1 MVRSEKEISVKEIKE
16 ILDSNSICVLL
27 NYKGLTAGEI
37 TTLRMSLKDRDSNI
51 KIFKNTLFSK
61 AVAGTTFE
69 FLKDELNE
77 QVAISYS
84 NDPIALSNVLN
95 NFLKDNEKLKIKLV
109 SLDKS
114 KADVSI
120 IKEMAGLGSV
130 NDIRARFIGVL
141 QAAGSQLVAV
151 LNAYKEKLES

>member
-1 MVRSEKEISVKEIKE
+1 MVRSEKEVSVKEIKE
-16 ILDSNSICVLL
+16 ILDSNSIFVLL

-37 TTLRMSLKDRDSNI
+37 TTLRMNLKDKDSNM
-51 KIFKNTLFSK
+51 KIFKNTLFNK

-69 FLKDELNE
+69 FLKDELSE
-77 QVAISYS
+77 QVALSYS

-95 NFLKDNEKLKIKLV
+95 NFLKDNEKLKVKLV

-114 KADVSI
+114 KADVSV

-130 NDIRARFIGVL
+130 DDIRARFIGVL